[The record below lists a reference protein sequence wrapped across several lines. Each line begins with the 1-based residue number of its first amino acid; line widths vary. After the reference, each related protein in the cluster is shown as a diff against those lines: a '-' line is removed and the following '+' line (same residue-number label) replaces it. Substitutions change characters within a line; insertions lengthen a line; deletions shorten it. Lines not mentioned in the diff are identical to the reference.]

1 MNIVVF
7 DTETTDIEKPF
18 CYNIGYVIADS
29 DTKAILCKRDF
40 VVEQVW
46 HNLMLFTTAYYSNKR
61 ELYVERMRARKMLM
75 DKYGY
80 ITQTMARDF
89 KAFNVE
95 LAFAYNSPFDKKV
108 FEYNC
113 EWFKCISP
121 FDNIEI
127 KDIMNY
133 THTFIAFTQEY
144 KNFCDLHERYTESG
158 NYSTSAETMY
168 QFISNNP
175 NFCEEH
181 TALADSEIELEILLY
196 CLDKGAKIDGQYKRY
211 SSVPRNTPKEL
222 KIIDTNGQLNTFTYN
237 KKRCYDNGNKIIL
250 KN

>member
-29 DTKAILCKRDF
+29 DTKAILCKRDY

-46 HNLMLFTTAYYSNKR
+46 HNLMLFTTAYYADKR
-61 ELYVERMRARKMLM
+61 EMYVDYMRRRKMLM

-80 ITQTMARDF
+80 ITQTMIRDF

-95 LAFAYNSPFDKKV
+95 LAFAYNSPFDTKV

-113 EWFKCISP
+113 DWFKCINP

-144 KNFCDLHERYTESG
+144 KNFCDLHERYTDRG

-211 SSVPRNTPKEL
+211 SSVPRDIPKEL
-222 KIIDTNGQLNTFTYN
+222 KVIDTNGHINTFTYK
-237 KKRCYDNGNKIIL
+237 KKRCYDDGNKIIL